1 MIREKD
7 TLRVWWNAMGNFYTG
22 DNLVRYGIMSKK
34 INNVRNDAH
43 PDNVQKSSFVKKL
56 KSSNLKT
63 NFIRD
68 ILSIVVIVA
77 MIGCVMFGVSGTW
90 PAIVAV
96 QSKSMVPNMNVG
108 DLIFIVEENRFGAL
122 MTSEEAKTIGVKSF
136 NDYGDVIIY
145 RPNGNANVTPFI
157 HRVLTEINE
166 STAVAANFAHAGYIT
181 KGDHNPIID
190 QGYTFPHMGMMQPI
204 KKEWILGKALFAIP
218 LVGYLP
224 LHIWK
229 FVIAAAIL
237 LMILELYK
245 RKREKNRKI
254 TKNHLKKGGQK

>member
-1 MIREKD
+1 
-7 TLRVWWNAMGNFYTG
+7 
-22 DNLVRYGIMSKK
+22 MSKA
-34 INNVRNDAH
+34 INNARDNAH
-43 PDNVQKSSFVKKL
+43 PDNVRKSSFIKKL
-56 KSSNLKT
+56 KPSDRKI

-68 ILSIVVIVA
+68 ILSIVIIVS

-90 PAIVAV
+90 PAIVAI

-108 DLIFIVEENRFGAL
+108 DLIFIVEENRFGSL
-122 MTSEEAKTIGVKSF
+122 MTSEEAKTIEVKSF

-145 RPNGNANVTPFI
+145 HPNGLTNVTPFI

-166 STAVAANFAHAGYIT
+166 PTAVAANFTHAGYIT
-181 KGDHNPIID
+181 KGDHNPVID
-190 QGYTFPHMGMMQPI
+190 QGYTFPHIGVMQPI

-237 LMILELYK
+237 LMALELYNH
-245 RKREKNRKI
+245 EKEKDGKT
-254 TKNHLKKGGQK
+254 TKNYLKKGGQK